1 MKNNPFLAVFLATI
15 SALAFAAAG
24 QPIQVNC
31 AGPVQNL
38 SQSWV
43 RGYAAKHPEFKIEV
57 AAGSAPAA
65 FSALAGKKSQLAIA
79 LRSMRYPEAKECE
92 AAFGQRAQEFKL
104 AVNGVAIYVHA
115 SNPVKDLT
123 YKEIEAVFQGKV
135 RDWRR
140 LGVNAG
146 TIVALGMST
155 DTPAGDLF
163 GEEVLGGKALAPEV
177 RIVDAAELMATL
189 ATETNAIA
197 FGPLAQAKDVR
208 AIEIRRA
215 ESSTPVSP
223 TDETISNRIYP
234 ISRFVFGYADPT
246 ANPAG
251 LKEYLDWIRSDEGQQ
266 IARKAGFFQLSAK
279 WRGGNESR
287 P

>member
-1 MKNNPFLAVFLATI
+1 MKNNHFSAVLLAAI
-15 SALAFAAAG
+15 SALAFSAAG
-24 QPIQVNC
+24 QPIKVNC
-31 AGPVQNL
+31 AEPVQSL
-38 SQSWV
+38 SQSWASNY
-43 RGYAAKHPEFKIEV
+43 GAKHPETKIEV
-57 AAGSAPAA
+57 TGGSAPAA

-79 LRSMRYPEAKECE
+79 LRSMRYPEAQECE

-104 AVNGVAIYVHA
+104 AVNGVAVYVHA

-146 TIVALGMST
+146 AIVALGMAT
-155 DTPAGDLF
+155 NTPAGDLF
-163 GEEVLGGKALAPEV
+163 GEEVLGGKGLAPEV
-177 RIVDAAELMATL
+177 RMVSAAELMAML
-189 ATETNAIA
+189 ASETNAIA

-215 ESSTPVSP
+215 NSSTPVSP
-223 TDETISNRIYP
+223 TEESISNRIYP
-234 ISRFVFGYADPT
+234 ISRFVFGYIDPS
-246 ANPAG
+246 ANHAG
-251 LKEYLDWIRSDEGQQ
+251 LKDYLDWIRSDEGQQ
-266 IARKAGFFQLSAK
+266 IARKAGYFQLSAK
-279 WRGGNESR
+279 WRGGSESR